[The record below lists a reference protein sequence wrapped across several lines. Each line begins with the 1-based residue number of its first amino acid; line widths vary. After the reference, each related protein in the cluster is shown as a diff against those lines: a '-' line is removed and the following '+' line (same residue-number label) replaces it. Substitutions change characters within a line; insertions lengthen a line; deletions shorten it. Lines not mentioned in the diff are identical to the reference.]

1 MSVDAS
7 PKPEP
12 PRNRAERRHPDATP
26 SHLQRL
32 AYSPAEL
39 ADALG
44 ASRAWV
50 YLRLDDGTIPSVKLG
65 GKRLI
70 RASVLEELL
79 ASDEVAS

>member
-1 MSVDAS
+1 MPALQDRV
-7 PKPEP
+7 
-12 PRNRAERRHPDATP
+12 
-26 SHLQRL
+26 QRL

-70 RASVLEELL
+70 RATVLEELL
-79 ASDEVAS
+79 GSEVVA

>member
-1 MSVDAS
+1 MPTDTATS
-7 PKPEP
+7 EP
-12 PRNRAERRHPDATP
+12 RHRDRVA
-26 SHLQRL
+26 RV

-70 RASVLEELL
+70 RAAVLDELL
-79 ASDEVAS
+79 ASEEVRSVSA

>member
-1 MSVDAS
+1 MPA
-7 PKPEP
+7 P
-12 PRNRAERRHPDATP
+12 PATH
-26 SHLQRL
+26 STAHVNRL

-70 RASVLEELL
+70 RAAVLEELL
-79 ASDEVAS
+79 TSGEVPAHGAA

>member
-1 MSVDAS
+1 MPAHS
-7 PKPEP
+7 PID
-12 PRNRAERRHPDATP
+12 RV
-26 SHLQRL
+26 

-39 ADALG
+39 AEALG

-70 RASVLEELL
+70 RATVLEDIL
-79 ASDEVAS
+79 AAGEVPSYGAA

>member
-1 MSVDAS
+1 VPATATTVD
-7 PKPEP
+7 
-12 PRNRAERRHPDATP
+12 RI
-26 SHLQRL
+26 

-70 RASVLEELL
+70 RATVLEEIL
-79 ASDEVAS
+79 AAGEVTAHDVA